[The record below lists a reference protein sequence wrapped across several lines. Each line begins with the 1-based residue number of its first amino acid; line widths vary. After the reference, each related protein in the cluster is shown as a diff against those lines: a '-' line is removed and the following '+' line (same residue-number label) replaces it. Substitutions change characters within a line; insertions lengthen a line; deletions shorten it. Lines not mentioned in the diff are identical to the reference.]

1 MGRRCEI
8 IQYRHFWYVGLFIPE
23 EVFHS
28 VPSGTFPHCV
38 ASAALREP
46 AKASPFTPGTKSA
59 RSCDSGLMFLQEHS
73 NRATERAAHQG
84 DPKRSSGY
92 IGYSAQRAS
101 LPHSPCDSTKCSRR
115 NMNSKVIERTVALPA
130 YVPSGTLLL
139 VALVFLQEHSTG
151 FAHKIVVVH
160 S

>member
-46 AKASPFTPGTKSA
+46 AKASPFTPGNKSA
-59 RSCDSGLMFLQEHS
+59 RSCDSRSMFLQEHS

-84 DPKRSSGY
+84 ILSD
-92 IGYSAQRAS
+92 RAVTQATAHKEPLS
-101 LPHSPCDSTKCSRR
+101 HSPCDSTKCSRR
-115 NMNSKVIERTVALPA
+115 NMNSKVIERTVAQPA